1 MPRRQS
7 KNASIISWLYVYYRT
22 DLSNYCGPFPSSA
35 SPCRTIPRFLQLA
48 LCPRSS
54 DTLSPTV
61 TLLNMNSLQQPQS
74 LGQLLFLWS
83 SECFVPRLEGLSTW
97 AVRLHVL
104 PRYRRVTFLRIN
116 TVHVHLKVSYYTVLW
131 LLNFDEVWKNVQ
143 IKAANQ
149 INIPTCGKF
158 GVDIKNWSAATS
170 TGGTMRFVCGAHIYL
185 STFRIAA
192 HNIQKTTQ
200 PRDSLILAVW

>member
-1 MPRRQS
+1 MSYDTPIFTTCSVSTVLRQS
-7 KNASIISWLYVYYRT
+7 FSNCNPSKHEFLATVSIAAPTS
-22 DLSNYCGPFPSSA
+22 LSLAFRVFCPTAGRFIDVSSA
-35 SPCRTIPRFLQLA
+35 FT
-48 LCPRSS
+48 
-54 DTLSPTV
+54 
-61 TLLNMNSLQQPQS
+61 
-74 LGQLLFLWS
+74 
-83 SECFVPRLEGLSTW
+83 
-97 AVRLHVL
+97 
-104 PRYRRVTFLRIN
+104 YRRVTFLHIN

-131 LLNFDEVWKNVQ
+131 LLNFDEAWKNVQ

-200 PRDSLILAVW
+200 PRDSLIMAVW